1 VLAALRP
8 NLLFSSMG
16 EAELSKIVSASRRRR
31 RRFPTA
37 ERALCGAGRGRMTVS
52 QRPKT
57 AQKGVG

>member
-16 EAELSKIVSASRRRR
+16 EAELSKIVSASRRR